1 MRCMLCGEEMRLV
14 RAVRDEALLVPGFEH
29 HILSCPSCHD
39 EETRLVFI
47 DQAAPLSP
55 SAATGELKA
64 HPIDV
69 RLRPAATVGAEHEAP
84 REITIVRSEKMLPI
98 ESSATGIT
106 PFSAAKIPNRR
117 FSERESLGPQSRAAS
132 CALGAVVW
140 PPRAAA
146 RRQKAGYA
154 HRKLTFPVTNHLRF
168 WRRAAVSG
176 PLHYRGWPSSNL
188 RSRISPS
195 VTYWKPLRRPIGSSL
210 RMSM

>member
-69 RLRPAATVGAEHEAP
+69 RLRPAAAVGAEHEAP

-98 ESSATGIT
+98 ESLPPAS
-106 PFSAAKIPNRR
+106 PP
-117 FSERESLGPQSRAAS
+117 SLLPKSRTAAS
-132 CALGAVVW
+132 PSARVW
-140 PPRAAA
+140 
-146 RRQKAGYA
+146 G
-154 HRKLTFPVTNHLRF
+154 
-168 WRRAAVSG
+168 RRAE
-176 PLHYRGWPSSNL
+176 LHRARWALLCGRLGL
-188 RSRISPS
+188 RLAGR
-195 VTYWKPLRRPIGSSL
+195 KPDTPTGS
-210 RMSM
+210 